1 MIDLQKILD
10 EGLTIKSSGTTGPQK
25 TIFRSPKNLQASNE
39 VALASQK
46 ITKKSK
52 IYTICKIDHAAGLL
66 AQSLPAFS
74 IGANLTIEDFNAYK
88 FNKEILKYTHTHLTV
103 KHAKAISLTKD
114 FKKLDLTGIFVAIGT
129 DKITWDVIEA
139 FINQGATVMV
149 NWGMSEVGPMAINII
164 FKNIDDVNKVKH
176 DTLTVMGSNFWLDWK
191 IEDNILFVKG
201 DICAYDGWF
210 DTQDIVKL
218 SKENVMYYVGRKQ
231 DKIDCTRFFIEDTC
245 LS

>member
-1 MIDLQKILD
+1 
-10 EGLTIKSSGTTGPQK
+10 
-25 TIFRSPKNLQASNE
+25 
-39 VALASQK
+39 
-46 ITKKSK
+46 
-52 IYTICKIDHAAGLL
+52 
-66 AQSLPAFS
+66 
-74 IGANLTIEDFNAYK
+74 
-88 FNKEILKYTHTHLTV
+88 
-103 KHAKAISLTKD
+103 
-114 FKKLDLTGIFVAIGT
+114 
-129 DKITWDVIEA
+129 
-139 FINQGATVMV
+139 MV

-164 FKNIDDVNKVKH
+164 FENIDDVNKVKH
-176 DTLTVMGSNFWLDWK
+176 DTLTLMGSNFWLDWK